1 MALIDRIR
9 QNVPEQVL
17 TAVVGLLESSPD
29 AIICCSAD
37 GEIYY
42 VNGRALALFGYD
54 REELLG
60 QPVELLVP
68 EAVRETHVALREAYA
83 ARPRTGPMRPGH
95 PEATGRRKDG
105 SEFPISVGLSYIR
118 MGNDLLI
125 TSVIRDISQMKE
137 AQEALR
143 KSEAFNRAVLSSLV
157 APIAVLDRNGVIL
170 TVNEAWRRYAA
181 ASKSVLWRA
190 RVGENYVETLSRVR
204 GRAAREARTLLN
216 GIRSVLDG
224 TAPIFSVERHAT
236 FREESRWFLT
246 RVMPLK
252 TEEGGVVISHTDI
265 TDRKEQEE
273 RLAYVATH
281 DPLTNLPNRHV
292 LEDALGRAVARAAR
306 GLPGALLFLD
316 LDNFKLVN
324 DTLGH
329 AAGDQVLGSFTRL
342 LQRSLRP
349 DDLLA
354 RFGGDEFAVLLE
366 GTTLEEAYAVAQRL
380 RRAVEE
386 ARFELLE
393 DTGEHRFDLG
403 VSIGLV
409 AIDGRDDPTVILS
422 RADAAMYAAKEQ
434 GRNRVVAY
442 RPEVDISNRLS
453 EANSWAARIKD
464 ALRQDRFEIHYQ
476 PVVRLAD
483 DSVEHYEALIR
494 MRDEDGDLVS
504 PGLFI
509 PAAERFG
516 LMPQLDRWV
525 VDHVLETLT
534 AYPDL
539 KIFVNISGQSLA
551 DEALLEYIEARV
563 QELDLRPGRLGF
575 EITETAII
583 QDLMSAERWLHRLR
597 ALGCRFALDDFGAGF
612 NSLSYLRNLPID
624 QLKIDG
630 SFIRT
635 LASDPKQRAL
645 VLAMHRLAEILNMES
660 VAEFV
665 ESEAILEVLQD
676 LGVTCGQGYHL
687 GKPAAA
693 LPQTGHLA
701 A

>member
-1 MALIDRIR
+1 M
-9 QNVPEQVL
+9 
-17 TAVVGLLESSPD
+17 
-29 AIICCSAD
+29 
-37 GEIYY
+37 
-42 VNGRALALFGYD
+42 
-54 REELLG
+54 
-60 QPVELLVP
+60 
-68 EAVRETHVALREAYA
+68 
-83 ARPRTGPMRPGH
+83 
-95 PEATGRRKDG
+95 
-105 SEFPISVGLSYIR
+105 
-118 MGNDLLI
+118 
-125 TSVIRDISQMKE
+125 
-137 AQEALR
+137 
-143 KSEAFNRAVLSSLV
+143 
-157 APIAVLDRNGVIL
+157 AVLDRNGVVL
-170 TVNEAWRRYAA
+170 TVNEAWERFAA
-181 ASKSVLWRA
+181 TSNSPLWRI
-190 RVGENYVETLSRVR
+190 RPGENYLEALARVR
-204 GRAAREARTLLN
+204 GRGASEARKVLE
-216 GIRSVLDG
+216 GIRDVLAG
-224 TAPIFSVERHAT
+224 AAPIFSLERYAPS
-236 FREESRWFLT
+236 REQDRWFLM

-252 TEEGGVVISHTDI
+252 SDEGGVVITHTDI

-292 LEDALGRAVARAAR
+292 LEDAMSRAVARAAR
-306 GLPGALLFLD
+306 GIPSALLFLD

-329 AAGDQVLGSFTRL
+329 AAGDQVLGSLTRL

-349 DDLLA
+349 EDLLA

-366 GTTLEEAYAVAQRL
+366 GTSLDEAWRIAEQL
-380 RRAVEE
+380 RRTVEQ

-403 VSIGLV
+403 LSIGLV
-409 AIDGRDDPTVILS
+409 AIDGRDEPTVVLS

-453 EANSWAARIKD
+453 EANAWAARIKD
-464 ALRQDRFEIHYQ
+464 ALREDRFEVHYQ
-476 PVVRLAD
+476 PVVRLVD
-483 DSVEHYEALIR
+483 GHVEHYEALLR

-504 PGLFI
+504 PATFI

-516 LMPQLDRWV
+516 LMPHLDRWV
-525 VDHVLETLT
+525 VEHVLETLEHQ
-534 AYPDL
+534 PDL
-539 KIFVNISGQSLA
+539 RIFVNLSGRSLA
-551 DEALLEYIEARV
+551 DEALLEFIEGRIRAMK
-563 QELDLRPGRLGF
+563 LRPGRLGF

-583 QDLMSAERWLHRLR
+583 QDLVLAERWLQRLR

-645 VLAMHRLAEILNMES
+645 VLAMHRLAEILDMES

-665 ESEAILEVLQD
+665 ESEAILEVLRTM
-676 LGVTCGQGYHL
+676 GVTCGQGYHL
-687 GKPAAA
+687 GKPAPAVPQNGRIAA
-693 LPQTGHLA
+693 
-701 A
+701 